1 MSGHSATMPAN
12 EAERGGLESSHPPRR
27 RSWLAAKE
35 PISRRL
41 WLTLAAAGILT
52 VLSVWSILS
61 YGGVVEEFFLPSPT
75 KTASEL
81 VDLFVNQGYATDVW
95 VSTKRILLGFLV
107 AAVIA
112 VPLGV
117 AMGSIPVFQAFF
129 EPVIAAVRYMPA
141 TAFIPLLIIWFGLA
155 ESQKVAVVFIGVFFP
170 LTLMM
175 AAVSANVPKSFIE
188 IAYTLGA
195 SRWQVYRRVLVPAC
209 WPGIVDNLRIGIG
222 YAWTYLI
229 VAELVAASSGIGYRI
244 LSATRFLQTE
254 VIVAG
259 IITIGVLGLA
269 TDALFRVL
277 HRKWFPYLIGA
288 RR

>member
-1 MSGHSATMPAN
+1 MSGRTATLPVNKAHGQKSK
-12 EAERGGLESSHPPRR
+12 APRPPR

-41 WLTLAAAGILT
+41 WLGLAAAGILT
-52 VLSVWSILS
+52 VLAVWSVLS

-81 VDLFVNQGYATDVW
+81 VDLFATQGYATDVW
-95 VSTKRILLGFLV
+95 VSTKRILIGFLV

-209 WPGIVDNLRIGIG
+209 WPGILDNLRIGIG

-229 VAELVAASSGIGYRI
+229 VAELVAAESGIGYRI

-269 TDALFRVL
+269 TDALFRVG
-277 HRKWFPYLIGA
+277 HRKLFPYLRGA